1 MSLNSGQQF
10 GPFTIIRQLGRGG
23 MGEVY
28 LAQDTRLNRQVAIKV
43 ISTDLLL
50 STQVLARFKKE
61 AGVAAGLNHPNICI
75 IHESGE
81 FEGQHYICM
90 EFVEGETLRERI
102 GRSHLKL
109 SEV

>member
-10 GPFTIIRQLGRGG
+10 GPFTIIKLLGRGG

-28 LAQDTRLNRQVAIKV
+28 LARDSRLNREVAIKV

-50 STQVLARFKKE
+50 SPKALARFKKE
-61 AGVAAGLNHPNICI
+61 AGVAAGLNHPNICT

-81 FEGQHYICM
+81 LDGQHYICM
-90 EFVEGETLRERI
+90 EFVQGETLRERI
-102 GRSHLKL
+102 AGTTMDIQ
-109 SEV
+109 E